1 MDGKDKDRK
10 GWTVRIRMDS
20 KDKDGKGWTVRIRM
34 AKDGQ

>member
-1 MDGKDKDRK
+1 MDSKDKDGKR
-10 GWTVRIRMDS
+10 WTT